1 MNIDRIIWTP
11 LERDIIARIVWT
23 PLLIALTFLALLT
36 SGYSQQVNDLVISR
50 RIASSGREEKVFWR
64 TGFTISGGLLT
75 VTPPAIAGISG
86 LQAALDGKVSLAG
99 SYTNPD
105 WLVSIPFSKI
115 TARPSTLTGYG
126 ITEFATEAFLLTPAV
141 DSLDIGDEGLGW
153 VDGRLTLQT
162 DAGSLQWYQDGGFNI
177 MAWSDRLQAN
187 SLDISAVSIFTA
199 VPAGPTSAGEA
210 GQIAFDG
217 GYLYVCVALNTWLRA
232 ALGPWT
238 P

>member
-36 SGYSQQVNDLVISR
+36 GGYSQQVNDLVISR

-64 TGFTISGGLLT
+64 SGFTITNGLLT
-75 VTPPAIAGISG
+75 VNAPTVSIAGVTG
-86 LQAALDGKVSLAG
+86 LQAALDGKVSLTG

-141 DSLDIGDEGLGW
+141 DSLGIGDEGLGW

-162 DAGSLQWYQDGGFNI
+162 DAGSLQWYQDGGSNI
-177 MAWSDRLQAN
+177 MAWSDRLQAD

-199 VPAGPTSAGEA
+199 APATGTSTGEA
-210 GQIAFDG
+210 GQMAFDET
-217 GYLYVCVALNTWLRA
+217 YLYVCVALNTWKRV
-232 ALGPWT
+232 ALSSF
-238 P
+238 